1 MKKTPSAWSPYHSDD
16 YFKPEYPEYSMFELI
31 HQTALE
37 HPDFYAIEFQNRKT
51 TYAQFIKNIE
61 AVAKAL
67 LAHGIKK
74 GDFISIITPNAPQ
87 ALIMLYAANR
97 IGAVAN
103 MIHPLLSA
111 TEIKEFVE
119 KVNSVAVLTFDMVY
133 PKLAKIQ
140 WSEGKNPTIILARI
154 QDALPCC
161 LKPLYSLKNRLKL
174 QFNPDHKITYW
185 KQYIKEAE
193 SQNIILPPD
202 EGKGDDIAVILYSGG
217 TTGIP
222 KGVMIHN
229 RAFNCMAL
237 QCSEIKRADDIAGK
251 KGLALMPTFHGFGLA
266 VCMHT
271 MLYHGTQIFMIPKY
285 SFKECSKLIF
295 KKKIGFIY
303 AVPAL
308 FEALSRTEEIEKKDL
323 SFIELVA
330 FSGDKCSKK
339 LTDRFNRYLEKGGS
353 EARLQ
358 EAYGLTESLSGVCM
372 NPFFALREGSMGIP
386 FADTKMKIVKI
397 GTQETLPP
405 GEDGE
410 ICVTGPTLM
419 KGYYKNET
427 ETAFALQKH
436 NDGLTWLHTGD
447 IGCVDADGY
456 FYFRQ
461 RHCRM
466 IITAGYNV
474 YPTQIE
480 DVISKCNEVSLCCV
494 IGAQDRSIGQ
504 RIVAFVQPVTMET
517 DLDALREKIL
527 ENCRNNMADFAVPQE
542 IFFREALPTTAF
554 GKVNFKMLSD
564 EINKKGAPNND

>member
-1 MKKTPSAWSPYHSDD
+1 MKKTPSAWSPYHSKD
-16 YFKPEYPEYSMFELI
+16 YFKPEYPEYSMYELI
-31 HQTALE
+31 HQTALQ
-37 HPDFYAIEFQNRKT
+37 HPDFTAIEFQNKKT
-51 TYAQFIKNIE
+51 SYSDFMKNIE
-61 AVAKAL
+61 TVAKAL
-67 LAHGIKK
+67 VAHGVKK
-74 GDFISIITPNAPQ
+74 GDFVSIITPNTPQ
-87 ALIMLYAANR
+87 ALIMLYAVNR

-119 KVNSVAVLTFDMVY
+119 KVESIALLTFDMVY
-133 PKLAKIQ
+133 PKLADIE
-140 WSEGKNPTIILARI
+140 WSEGKNPVIILARI
-154 QDALPCC
+154 QDALPFYI
-161 LKPLYSLKNRLKL
+161 KPLYALKNRLKL
-174 QFNPDHKITYW
+174 TFNPNHKVVYW
-185 KQYIKEAE
+185 NKYIKE
-193 SQNIILPPD
+193 SVKSNVTLLPD
-202 EGKGDDIAVILYSGG
+202 DGNGDDIAVILYSGG
-217 TTGIP
+217 TTGVP

-237 QCSEIKRADDIAGK
+237 QCSEIKRADDISGK

-271 MLYHGTQIFMIPKY
+271 MLYHGTHLYMIPKY
-285 SFKECSKLIF
+285 SFAECARLIF

-353 EARLQ
+353 QARLQ

-372 NPFFALREGSMGIP
+372 NPFFALKEGSMGIP
-386 FADTKMKIVKI
+386 FADMKMKIVKT
-397 GTQETLPP
+397 GTQETLSPW
-405 GEDGE
+405 EDGE

-436 NDGLTWLHTGD
+436 EDGLTWLHTGD
-447 IGCVDADGY
+447 IGCVDEDGY

-480 DVISKCNEVSLCCV
+480 EVISKNNAVSLSCV
-494 IGAQDRSIGQ
+494 IGADDRSIGQ
-504 RIVAFVQPVTMET
+504 RIVAFVQPVSMDI
-517 DLDALREKIL
+517 DLDDLRDRIL
-527 ENCRNNMADFAVPQE
+527 DTCKNNMADFAVPRE
-542 IFFREALPTTAF
+542 IFFRETLPTTAF
-554 GKVNFKMLSD
+554 GKVNFRMLSD
-564 EINKKGAPNND
+564 EINKRSVRL

>member
-1 MKKTPSAWSPYHSDD
+1 MKKTPSAWSAYHSKD
-16 YFKPEYPEYSMFELI
+16 YFQPEYPEYSMYELI
-31 HQTALE
+31 HRTALKHPDFTALE
-37 HPDFYAIEFQNRKT
+37 FQNKKIS
-51 TYAQFIKNIE
+51 YSQFMVKI
-61 AVAKAL
+61 ADMASSL

-74 GDFISIITPNAPQ
+74 GDFVSIITPNTPQ
-87 ALIMLYAANR
+87 ALIMLYAVNR

-111 TEIKEFVE
+111 SEIKEFIE
-119 KVNSVAVLTFDMVY
+119 KVDSVAVLTFDIVY
-133 PKLAKIQ
+133 PKLAGIE

-154 QDALPCC
+154 QDALPFYI
-161 LKPLYSLKNRLKL
+161 KPVYALKNRLKL
-174 QFNPDHKITYW
+174 QLNPHHKIVYW
-185 KQYIKEAE
+185 NKFLKERKKE
-193 SQNIILPPD
+193 PLPPD
-202 EGKGDDIAVILYSGG
+202 DGCGDDVAVILYSGG

-271 MLYHGTQIFMIPKY
+271 MLYHGTHLFMIPKY
-285 SFKECSKLIF
+285 SFADCARLIF
-295 KKKIGFIY
+295 RKKIGFIY

-339 LTDRFNRYLEKGGS
+339 LTDRFNRYLEKGNS
-353 EARLQ
+353 QARLQ

-372 NPFFALREGSMGIP
+372 NPFFALKEGSMGIP

-405 GEDGE
+405 WEDGE

-436 NDGLTWLHTGD
+436 EDGLIWLHTGD
-447 IGCVDADGY
+447 IGCVDEDGY

-494 IGAQDRSIGQ
+494 IGAKDRSLGQ
-504 RIVAFVQPVTMET
+504 RIVAFVQPTSMDA
-517 DLDALREKIL
+517 DLDALREQIL
-527 ENCRNNMADFAVPQE
+527 ANCREHMASFAVPQE

-554 GKVNFKMLSD
+554 GKVNFRMLSD
-564 EINKKGAPNND
+564 EINKKEH